1 MKGIVI
7 KDLLTLKSS
16 MKTVVLIV
24 ILFGF
29 MGAKSGSAYMSTFA
43 SVYAAILPMTC
54 MAFDERS
61 RFNRYAVVMPVNLR
75 DIVLSKYVV
84 GLILAVVATVVAV
97 AMTALSGGSIGETVA
112 ASIAIPMV
120 YHSLLLPLMFKF
132 GVEKSRIIILAGV
145 VVPAVGISF
154 LEESGRLNGVINAL
168 DSVQVSSALAYGAMV
183 LIVIYTASVLI
194 SLAVCRNKEW

>member
-84 GLILAVVATVVAV
+84 GLILAVAATVVAV

-120 YHSLLLPLMFKF
+120 YHSILLPLMFKF

-183 LIVIYTASVLI
+183 LIVIYTVSVLI

>member
-29 MGAKSGSAYMSTFA
+29 MGAKSASAYMSTFA

-84 GLILAVVATVVAV
+84 GLILAVAATAVAV

>member
-24 ILFGF
+24 ILFGV

-61 RFNRYAVVMPVNLR
+61 RFNRYAVIMPVNLR

-97 AMTALSGGSIGETVA
+97 AMTALSGGSLGETVA

-120 YHSLLLPLMFKF
+120 YHSILLPLMFKF

-154 LEESGRLNGVINAL
+154 LEESGRLSGVINAL
-168 DSVQVSSALAYGAMV
+168 GSVQVSSALAYGAMV

>member
-84 GLILAVVATVVAV
+84 GLILAVAATVVAV

>member
-61 RFNRYAVVMPVNLR
+61 RFNRYAVIMPVNLR
-75 DIVLSKYVV
+75 DVVLSKYVV
-84 GLILAVVATVVAV
+84 GLILAVAATAVAT

-154 LEESGRLNGVINAL
+154 LVESGRLNGVINAL

>member
-7 KDLLTLKSS
+7 KDPLTLKSS

-24 ILFGF
+24 ILVGV

-61 RFNRYAVVMPVNLR
+61 RFNRYAVIMPVNLR

-84 GLILAVVATVVAV
+84 GLILAVAATAVAT

>member
-61 RFNRYAVVMPVNLR
+61 RFNRYAVIMPVNLR

-84 GLILAVVATVVAV
+84 GLILAVAATAVAT

>member
-1 MKGIVI
+1 MKGIVV

-84 GLILAVVATVVAV
+84 GLILAVAATVVAV

>member
-1 MKGIVI
+1 MKGIVV

-24 ILFGF
+24 VLFGV

-61 RFNRYAVVMPVNLR
+61 RFNRYAVIMPVNLR

-84 GLILAVVATVVAV
+84 GLILAVAATVVAT
-97 AMTALSGGSIGETVA
+97 AMTVFAGGSIGETVA

-120 YHSLLLPLMFKF
+120 YHSILLPLMFKF
-132 GVEKSRIIILAGV
+132 GVEKSRIIVLAGV

>member
-84 GLILAVVATVVAV
+84 GLILAVAATVVAT

-154 LEESGRLNGVINAL
+154 LEESGRLSGVINAL
-168 DSVQVSSALAYGAMV
+168 GSVQVSSALAYAAVV

>member
-1 MKGIVI
+1 MKGIVV

-24 ILFGF
+24 VLFGV

-61 RFNRYAVVMPVNLR
+61 RFNRYAVIMPVNLR

-84 GLILAVVATVVAV
+84 GLILAVAATVVAT

-120 YHSLLLPLMFKF
+120 YHSILLPLMFKF

-168 DSVQVSSALAYGAMV
+168 DSVQVSSALAYAAMV

-194 SLAVCRNKEW
+194 SLAVCKNKEW

>member
-16 MKTVVLIV
+16 MKTVILIV
-24 ILFGF
+24 ILFGV
-29 MGAKSGSAYMSTFA
+29 MGAKSGSAYMATFA

-61 RFNRYAVVMPVNLR
+61 RFNRYAVIMPVNSR

-84 GLILAVVATVVAV
+84 GLILAVAATVVAV
-97 AMTALSGGSIGETVA
+97 AMTALSGGSIGEAVA

-120 YHSLLLPLMFKF
+120 YHSLLLPFMFKF

-168 DSVQVSSALAYGAMV
+168 GSMQVSSALAYGAMV
-183 LIVIYTASVLI
+183 LIVIYTVSVLI

>member
-7 KDLLTLKSS
+7 KDLLALKSS

-24 ILFGF
+24 ILFGV

-61 RFNRYAVVMPVNLR
+61 RFNRYAVIMPVNLR
-75 DIVLSKYVV
+75 DVVLSKYVV
-84 GLILAVVATVVAV
+84 GLILAVAATAVAT

>member
-1 MKGIVI
+1 MKGIVV
-7 KDLLTLKSS
+7 KDLLALKSS
-16 MKTVVLIV
+16 MKTVILIV
-24 ILFGF
+24 ILFGV

-84 GLILAVVATVVAV
+84 GLILAVAATAVAT

-120 YHSLLLPLMFKF
+120 YHSILLPLMFKF

-154 LEESGRLNGVINAL
+154 LEESGRLSGVINAL
-168 DSVQVSSALAYGAMV
+168 GSVQVSSALAYGAMV

>member
-84 GLILAVVATVVAV
+84 GLILAVAATAVAT

>member
-61 RFNRYAVVMPVNLR
+61 RFNRYAVMMPVNLR

-84 GLILAVVATVVAV
+84 GLILAGVATVVATV
-97 AMTALSGGSIGETVA
+97 MTAVAGGSIGETVA

-120 YHSLLLPLMFKF
+120 YHSILLPLMFKF

-168 DSVQVSSALAYGAMV
+168 GSVQVSSALTYAAAV
-183 LIVIYTASVLI
+183 LIVMYTASVLI

>member
-29 MGAKSGSAYMSTFA
+29 MGAKSGSTYMSTFA

-61 RFNRYAVVMPVNLR
+61 RFNRYAVIMPINIR
-75 DIVLSKYVV
+75 DVVLSKYVV
-84 GLILAVVATVVAV
+84 GLILAVAATVVAT
-97 AMTALSGGSIGETVA
+97 AMTAVAGGSIGETVA

-120 YHSLLLPLMFKF
+120 YHSILLPLMFKF

-154 LEESGRLNGVINAL
+154 LEESGRLSGAINAIGAIEM
-168 DSVQVSSALAYGAMV
+168 STAIAYIAAV
-183 LIVIYTASVLI
+183 LVVMYIASVFI

>member
-16 MKTVVLIV
+16 MKTVILIV
-24 ILFGF
+24 ILFGV

-61 RFNRYAVVMPVNLR
+61 RFNRYAVIMPVNLR

-84 GLILAVVATVVAV
+84 GLILAVVATAVAT

-120 YHSLLLPLMFKF
+120 YHSMLLPLMFKF

-154 LEESGRLNGVINAL
+154 LEESGRLSGVINAL
-168 DSVQVSSALAYGAMV
+168 GSVQVSSALAYGAMV

>member
-1 MKGIVI
+1 MKGIVV

-61 RFNRYAVVMPVNLR
+61 RFNRYAVIMPVNLR
-75 DIVLSKYVV
+75 DIVLSK
-84 GLILAVVATVVAV
+84 
-97 AMTALSGGSIGETVA
+97 
-112 ASIAIPMV
+112 
-120 YHSLLLPLMFKF
+120 
-132 GVEKSRIIILAGV
+132 
-145 VVPAVGISF
+145 
-154 LEESGRLNGVINAL
+154 
-168 DSVQVSSALAYGAMV
+168 
-183 LIVIYTASVLI
+183 
-194 SLAVCRNKEW
+194 

>member
-61 RFNRYAVVMPVNLR
+61 RFNRYAVIMPVNSR

-84 GLILAVVATVVAV
+84 GLILAVAATVVAV

-120 YHSLLLPLMFKF
+120 YHSILLPLMFKF
-132 GVEKSRIIILAGV
+132 GVEKSRIIVLAGV

-154 LEESGRLNGVINAL
+154 LEESGRLSGVINAL
-168 DSVQVSSALAYGAMV
+168 DSVQVSSALTYAAAV
-183 LIVIYTASVLI
+183 LIVMYTASVLI

>member
-61 RFNRYAVVMPVNLR
+61 RFNRYAVIMPVNLR

-97 AMTALSGGSIGETVA
+97 VMTAVAGGSIGETVA

>member
-61 RFNRYAVVMPVNLR
+61 RFNRYAVIMPVNLR

-84 GLILAVVATVVAV
+84 GLILAVAATVVAV

-120 YHSLLLPLMFKF
+120 YHSILLPLMFKF

-154 LEESGRLNGVINAL
+154 LEESGRLSGVINAL
-168 DSVQVSSALAYGAMV
+168 GSVQVSSALAYAAGG

-194 SLAVCRNKEW
+194 SLAVCKNKEW

>member
-61 RFNRYAVVMPVNLR
+61 RFNRYAVIMPVNLR

-84 GLILAVVATVVAV
+84 GLILAVAATAVAT
-97 AMTALSGGSIGETVA
+97 AMTAVAGGSIGETVA

-120 YHSLLLPLMFKF
+120 YHSILLPLMFKF
-132 GVEKSRIIILAGV
+132 GVEKSRIIVLAGV

-168 DSVQVSSALAYGAMV
+168 GSVEASSAIAYAAAV
-183 LIVIYTASVLI
+183 LVVMYTASVLI

>member
-61 RFNRYAVVMPVNLR
+61 RFNRYAVIMPVNLR
-75 DIVLSKYVV
+75 DIVLSKYVG
-84 GLILAVVATVVAV
+84 GLILAVAATVVAV

>member
-84 GLILAVVATVVAV
+84 GLILAVAATVVAT

>member
-7 KDLLTLKSS
+7 KDLLALKSS

-24 ILFGF
+24 ILFGV

-61 RFNRYAVVMPVNLR
+61 RFNRYAVIMPVNLR

-120 YHSLLLPLMFKF
+120 YHSILLPLMFKF

-154 LEESGRLNGVINAL
+154 LEESGRLSGVINAL
-168 DSVQVSSALAYGAMV
+168 GSVQVSSALAYGAMV

>member
-61 RFNRYAVVMPVNLR
+61 RFNRYAVVMPVNSR

-84 GLILAVVATVVAV
+84 GLILAVAATVVAT
-97 AMTALSGGSIGETVA
+97 AMTAVAGGSIGETVA

-120 YHSLLLPLMFKF
+120 YHSILLPLMFKF

-154 LEESGRLNGVINAL
+154 LEESGRLSGVINAL
-168 DSVQVSSALAYGAMV
+168 DSVQVSSALAYAAVV

-194 SLAVCRNKEW
+194 SLAVCKNKEW

>member
-1 MKGIVI
+1 MKGIVV

-84 GLILAVVATVVAV
+84 GLILAVAATVVATV
-97 AMTALSGGSIGETVA
+97 MTVLAGGSIGETVA

-120 YHSLLLPLMFKF
+120 YHSILLPLMFKF
-132 GVEKSRIIILAGV
+132 GVEKSRIIVLAGV

-168 DSVQVSSALAYGAMV
+168 GSVEASSAIAYAAAV
-183 LIVIYTASVLI
+183 LVVMYTASVLI

>member
-1 MKGIVI
+1 MKGIVV

-16 MKTVVLIV
+16 MKTVILIV
-24 ILFGF
+24 VLFGV

-84 GLILAVVATVVAV
+84 GLILAVAATVVATV
-97 AMTALSGGSIGETVA
+97 MTVLAGGSIGETVA

-120 YHSLLLPLMFKF
+120 YHSILLPLMFKF

-154 LEESGRLNGVINAL
+154 LEESGRLNGAINAL
-168 DSVQVSSALAYGAMV
+168 GSVQVSSALTYAAVV
-183 LIVIYTASVLI
+183 LIVMYTASVLI

>member
-61 RFNRYAVVMPVNLR
+61 RFNRYAVIMPVNLR

-84 GLILAVVATVVAV
+84 GLILAVVATVVAT

-154 LEESGRLNGVINAL
+154 LEESGRLSGLIDAI
-168 DSVQVSSALAYGAMV
+168 DSVQVSSVLAYGAMV
-183 LIVIYTASVLI
+183 LIVIYTVSVLI

>member
-1 MKGIVI
+1 MKGIVV
-7 KDLLTLKSS
+7 KDLLALKSS
-16 MKTVVLIV
+16 MKTVILIV

-84 GLILAVVATVVAV
+84 GLILAVAATVVAT

-120 YHSLLLPLMFKF
+120 YHSILLPLMFKF

-168 DSVQVSSALAYGAMV
+168 DSVQVSSALAYGAIV

-194 SLAVCRNKEW
+194 SLAVCKNKEW

>member
-1 MKGIVI
+1 MKGIVV

-61 RFNRYAVVMPVNLR
+61 RFNRYAVIMPVNLR

-84 GLILAVVATVVAV
+84 GLILAVAATVVAV
-97 AMTALSGGSIGETVA
+97 AMTAVAGGSIGETVA

-120 YHSLLLPLMFKF
+120 YHSILLPLMFKF

-154 LEESGRLNGVINAL
+154 LEESGRLSGVINAL
-168 DSVQVSSALAYGAMV
+168 GSVQVSSSLAYGAMV

>member
-61 RFNRYAVVMPVNLR
+61 RFNRYAVIMPVNLR

-84 GLILAVVATVVAV
+84 GLILAVVATAVAT
-97 AMTALSGGSIGETVA
+97 AMTAVAGGSIGETVV

-154 LEESGRLNGVINAL
+154 LEESGRLSGVINAL
-168 DSVQVSSALAYGAMV
+168 GSVQVSSALAYGAMV

-194 SLAVCRNKEW
+194 SLAVCKNKEW